1 MIGKVLKENDYKF
14 EYGKETVY
22 VNVFGGFKYKKNA
35 SKYIV
40 YSYDNNKL
48 FYGNLFIRNDE
59 VIVMTD
65 KEDPSL
71 IVKEFVSNI
80 LNNKKSDEFEI
91 ISLDKVK
98 SIQIID
104 EASCDFDVDIS
115 KLKDLTIPKLE
126 SVVQV
131 EEKPKKRKFSI
142 VGVGIFLVFAIIT
155 LFFFVNPQFITGE
168 NKEYSCVKNYI
179 HDKLPADVSE
189 KVDLEFTSKGK
200 IIDINIISD
209 YQFNDSDYYTEFRDK
224 NYFYQYFSDGDTYKF
239 EDEDQ
244 IFRLFSKIDTEV
256 DYFMPSDLDELIKY
270 YEDNGYSCTLVEES
284 EQL

>member
-1 MIGKVLKENDYKF
+1 M
-14 EYGKETVY
+14 
-22 VNVFGGFKYKKNA
+22 
-35 SKYIV
+35 
-40 YSYDNNKL
+40 
-48 FYGNLFIRNDE
+48 
-59 VIVMTD
+59 
-65 KEDPSL
+65 
-71 IVKEFVSNI
+71 
-80 LNNKKSDEFEI
+80 
-91 ISLDKVK
+91 
-98 SIQIID
+98 
-104 EASCDFDVDIS
+104 
-115 KLKDLTIPKLE
+115 
-126 SVVQV
+126 
-131 EEKPKKRKFSI
+131 
-142 VGVGIFLVFAIIT
+142 
-155 LFFFVNPQFITGE
+155 
-168 NKEYSCVKNYI
+168 

-284 EQL
+284 E

>member
-59 VIVMTD
+59 IIVMTD

-91 ISLDKVK
+91 IPLDKVK

-284 EQL
+284 E

>member
-284 EQL
+284 E

>member
-59 VIVMTD
+59 IIVMTD

-115 KLKDLTIPKLE
+115 KLKDLTISKLE

-131 EEKPKKRKFSI
+131 EGKPKKRKFSI

-284 EQL
+284 E

>member
-35 SKYIV
+35 NKYIV

-59 VIVMTD
+59 IIVMTD

-131 EEKPKKRKFSI
+131 EGKPKKRKFSI

-284 EQL
+284 E

>member
-59 VIVMTD
+59 IIVMTD

-91 ISLDKVK
+91 IPLDKVK

-131 EEKPKKRKFSI
+131 EGKPKKRKFSI

-284 EQL
+284 E